1 MKLAIIAFALL
12 GAVLAS
18 PIQQMPRA
26 DTQAERQMQDPVG
39 FWMDYDDR
47 ADAPAERQMMD
58 FRPDRDPSP
67 SSWFDDYIDRAD
79 TPAERQIKSA
89 NGE

>member
-26 DTQAERQMQDPVG
+26 DTPAERQMDPVG
-39 FWMDYDDR
+39 FWMDYDNR
-47 ADAPAERQMMD
+47 ADAPAERQ
-58 FRPDRDPSP
+58 
-67 SSWFDDYIDRAD
+67 
-79 TPAERQIKSA
+79 
-89 NGE
+89 

>member
-12 GAVLAS
+12 DAVLAS

-26 DTQAERQMQDPVG
+26 DT
-39 FWMDYDDR
+39 
-47 ADAPAERQMMD
+47 PAERQDWMD

-67 SSWFDDYIDRAD
+67 SAWFDDYIDRAD
-79 TPAERQIKSA
+79 APAERQIKWA